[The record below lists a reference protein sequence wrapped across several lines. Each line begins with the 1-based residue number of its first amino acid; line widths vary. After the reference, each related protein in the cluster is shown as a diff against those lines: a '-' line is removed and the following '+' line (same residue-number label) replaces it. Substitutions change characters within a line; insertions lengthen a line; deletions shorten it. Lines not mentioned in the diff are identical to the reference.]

1 MRHTLSAA
9 LFALLVPAAAVAQT
23 AERGPAAV
31 HDQVLSTN
39 PLGVVVK
46 WFNVEYER
54 KLSSEVTFGGSA
66 SHFGELDQSNAAVL
80 LRWYPADSALEGLY
94 LGVRA
99 GVYRFESYSYN
110 LRSLSR
116 QTSVM
121 PGAGVEIGFNWLLGP
136 RQNIIAGTGLGLT
149 RLSGSNDPYSTA
161 PTVLPAVRLN
171 VGIAF

>member
-9 LFALLVPAAAVAQT
+9 LFALLIPAAVAAQT
-23 AERGPAAV
+23 AEPIPEASRS
-31 HDQVLSTN
+31 QILSTN

-54 KLSSEVTFGGSA
+54 KLNPELTFGGSA
-66 SHFGELDQSNAAVL
+66 SHFGDLDQSNAAVL
-80 LRWYPADSALEGLY
+80 LRWYPGESALEGFY
-94 LGVRA
+94 LGARA
-99 GVYRFESYSYN
+99 GVYRFETYTYD
-110 LRSLSR
+110 LRSLRR

-121 PGAGVEIGFNWLLGP
+121 PGAGVEIGYNWLLGP
-136 RQNIIAGTGLGLT
+136 KQNIIVGTGLGLT
-149 RLSGSNDPYSTA
+149 RLNGSSDFYSTA

>member
-9 LFALLVPAAAVAQT
+9 LFALLVPTAAVAQT
-23 AERGPAAV
+23 AERSPAV
-31 HDQVLSTN
+31 LHDQVLSTN

-54 KLSSEVTFGGSA
+54 KVGPELTFGGSA
-66 SHFGELDQSNAAVL
+66 SHFGDLDQSNAAVL
-80 LRWYPADSALEGLY
+80 MRWYPAQSALEGFY
-94 LGVRA
+94 LGARA
-99 GVYRFESYSYN
+99 GVYRFEAYTYD
-110 LRSLSR
+110 LRSLQR

-121 PGAGVEIGFNWLLGP
+121 PGAGVEIGYNWLLGP

-149 RLSGSNDPYSTA
+149 RLSGNSDFYSTV
-161 PTVLPAVRLN
+161 PTVLPALRMN